1 MASKDEVIHR
11 IEQIDSI
18 QTILQDLRR
27 SEMDKLEAIEAKEY
41 V

>member
-1 MASKDEVIHR
+1 MVSKNEVIHR
-11 IEQIDSI
+11 IEQIDAI

-27 SEMDKLEAIEAKEY
+27 GEINELETIEAKES